1 MTPNLKAAGRYC
13 IYTTLAGAILS
24 MIALIVVVSQSG
36 YGRPSL
42 VSTILV
48 YLAYWPMLLMGWRT
62 HNLFVSFFVLP
73 ANVIGWSLVGFLFG
87 LLRSTAK

>member
-1 MTPNLKAAGRYC
+1 
-13 IYTTLAGAILS
+13 

-48 YLAYWPMLLMGWRT
+48 YLAYWPMLLTGWRT
-62 HNLFVSFFVLP
+62 PNLFVSFFVLP

>member
-1 MTPNLKAAGRYC
+1 MTSKLKAAGRYC
-13 IYTTLAGAILS
+13 IYTTLIGAILS

-42 VSTILV
+42 VCSILV
-48 YLAYWPMLLMGWRT
+48 YVAYWPMLLMGWST
-62 HNLFVSFFVLP
+62 QNLFVSFVVLP

-87 LLRSTAK
+87 LLRTREK

>member
-1 MTPNLKAAGRYC
+1 MTSKLKAAGRYC

-42 VSTILV
+42 VCTILV
-48 YLAYWPMLLMGWRT
+48 YLAYWPMLLTGWST
-62 HNLFVSFFVLP
+62 HNLFVSFLVLP

-87 LLRSTAK
+87 LLRPTAK